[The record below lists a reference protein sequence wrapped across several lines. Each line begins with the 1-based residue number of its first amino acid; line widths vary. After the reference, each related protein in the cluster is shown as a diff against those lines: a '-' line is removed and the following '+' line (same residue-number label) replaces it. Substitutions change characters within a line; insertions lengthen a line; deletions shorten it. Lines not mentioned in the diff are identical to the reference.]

1 MKDKFI
7 KKYMRRAKAVAEDQ
21 NPCLSRAIGAVI
33 IDPITNVTVSDG
45 YNGPAKDVPHPD
57 TFSFLSEYV
66 YPQLTKEDIINIQ
79 SNPIANKFL
88 VKAELKDAEKER
100 RPYKHGEIINCSRQ
114 VHNQE
119 AFGKAFEGCKICPRK
134 LIGAI
139 SGARL
144 ELCACCHGERN
155 AIANAAKAGHK
166 TFGCYIFCWCG
177 IPCLDCCVSIINAG
191 ITKVYCLSAEAR
203 QLEKNAYNFDNSRW
217 QFKKSGVELIELD
230 RDWILKDES

>member
-33 IDPITNVTVSDG
+33 VDPVTNVTVSDG

-57 TFSFLSEYV
+57 TYEFLAEYV
-66 YPQLTKEDIINIQ
+66 YPQLTDDDKKYIVENHSLESFRNWPQVPDP
-79 SNPIANKFL
+79 SNDNGCKKFM
-88 VKAELKDAEKER
+88 AE
-100 RPYKHGEIINCSRQ
+100 NCSKP
-114 VHNQE
+114 E
-119 AFGKAFEGCKICPRK
+119 WFAKTFEGCKTCPRK
-134 LIGAI
+134 LVGAI

-144 ELCACCHGERN
+144 ELCGCAHGERN

-166 TFGCYIFCWCG
+166 TFGCYMFCWCG
-177 IPCLDCCVSIINAG
+177 IPCLDCAVSIINAG
-191 ITKVYCLSAEAR
+191 ITKVYCLGNESR
-203 QLEKNAYNFDNSRW
+203 QAEKNAYHFENSVW

-230 RDWILKDES
+230 RDWVLKDES